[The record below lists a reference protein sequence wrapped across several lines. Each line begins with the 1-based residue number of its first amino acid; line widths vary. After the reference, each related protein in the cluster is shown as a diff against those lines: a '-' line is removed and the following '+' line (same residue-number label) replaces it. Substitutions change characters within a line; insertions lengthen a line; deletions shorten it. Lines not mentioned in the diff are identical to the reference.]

1 MKPVPNL
8 AHVLIALK
16 VLLMLWL
23 NGLLQMIRYVY
34 THLLHYFMHLIL
46 LLSPVLNV
54 VKSPYLRLIFLM
66 LWQELKK
73 CDIPHRTSIHN
84 RIMET
89 WNKHMTELEK
99 EMNMCQMFI
108 RRLAL

>member
-23 NGLLQMIRYVY
+23 NGLLQIIRYVY

-46 LLSPVLNV
+46 LLSPVLKCCQ
-54 VKSPYLRLIFLM
+54 KSLLESDLSHVMART
-66 LWQELKK
+66 QE
-73 CDIPHRTSIHN
+73 
-84 RIMET
+84 M
-89 WNKHMTELEK
+89 
-99 EMNMCQMFI
+99 
-108 RRLAL
+108 